1 MCSLSSIFQLQI
13 YWISCFKPHYYYQHK
28 NNALIVVF
36 DQFVLKVSGP
46 LHLHNDK
53 FNLQIESLGL
63 LSWTVSWFQSKVYN
77 DWLCQLYF
85 SSSTN
90 LASQKSRSMKSIKV
104 PWYQK
109 PILHN
114 NKYINVQKSAMF
126 AALFSIVSFSTN
138 FDQLSMQLI
147 NRFP

>member
-1 MCSLSSIFQLQI
+1 MCSLALIFQLPI
-13 YWISCFKPHYYYQHK
+13 SWISCFKPHCFCQHK

-36 DQFVLKVSGP
+36 GQFVLKVSNYSSTTI
-46 LHLHNDK
+46 LHNGK
-53 FNLQIESLGL
+53 FNIQIESLGL
-63 LSWTVSWFQSKVYN
+63 LWTVSWFHSETIN
-77 DWLCQLYF
+77 DWLCQLLF
-85 SSSTN
+85 LSSSTN

-126 AALFSIVSFSTN
+126 AALFSIVSILHKF
-138 FDQLSMQLI
+138 LSV
-147 NRFP
+147 FPAT